1 MPLSSAALFKIPRTG
16 CFPAKQN
23 RPFEGGFAGL
33 RNDLFFQNGYT
44 GQFFAF
50 HPFEESTAGCR
61 NI

>member
-23 RPFEGGFAGL
+23 RPLRGGFAGL
-33 RNDLFFQNGYT
+33 QNGLFFQNRNA

-50 HPFEESTAGCR
+50 HPFEESTAGRR